1 MFNVFLECESLGV
14 GLGLEALSLGLGLGL
29 ETVGGLDSRLNG
41 SRPRPRTRPT
51 VGFVLG
57 LGLEPLS
64 LESKPAIEI
73 EKFHMRSIRDMRSLD
88 RIVTMLP

>member
-14 GLGLEALSLGLGLGL
+14 GLGLEA
-29 ETVGGLDSRLNG
+29 
-41 SRPRPRTRPT
+41 
-51 VGFVLG
+51 
-57 LGLEPLS
+57 LS